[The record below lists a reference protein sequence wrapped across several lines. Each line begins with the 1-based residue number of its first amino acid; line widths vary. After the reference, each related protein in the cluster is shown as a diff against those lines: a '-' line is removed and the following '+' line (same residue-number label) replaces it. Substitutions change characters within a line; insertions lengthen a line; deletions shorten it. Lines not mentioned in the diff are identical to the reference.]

1 MISPDTIHLR
11 SEARQEVG
19 ETWKIVS
26 GEEQLKS
33 LQPELAGLCER
44 CGQAGALD
52 HLEYFLSVPF
62 LGIRHAVGSSSR
74 LSKVPRTLLLRRGEE
89 LVAAVLMAEY
99 LLLGV
104 PTGLFIPIDSD
115 GQRSVIAPVSSR
127 RLRAHQ
133 AGDFVMRNGGRVA
146 LVSWLVEGERTGEFV
161 SASAF
166 DDNVAAPASNS
177 NLLGRQSRD
186 LPRRLPLRATFDQTL
201 AQMGAHT
208 RRDLRAFRR
217 RAIKELGAV
226 YVHRAELSKA
236 EFLAMNRDSMY
247 AVPEWV
253 AEWRYASARSVAG
266 GIFSGMI
273 SGDGRWLSI
282 IGGHKSLDA
291 ANLDWQVNLAGFGSL
306 SLVTAMRSFFI
317 EDQIQQGL
325 NWLRFDGGTPHVMS
339 SAFVLDRAYDLLF
352 AKTAIPRKF
361 LMRLAVKGYVG
372 EALSRAITSTSMEW
386 LR

>member
-1 MISPDTIHLR
+1 MASPDTIYLQP
-11 SEARQEVG
+11 EKTQEVG
-19 ETWKIVS
+19 ETWKMVS
-26 GEEQLKS
+26 GEEQLRSLKS
-33 LQPELAGLCER
+33 ELVGLCER
-44 CGQAGALD
+44 SGQAGVLD

-62 LGIRHAVGSSSR
+62 LGIRHAVGSSNR

-89 LVAAVLMAEY
+89 LLAAVLMAEY
-99 LLLGV
+99 LLFGV

-115 GQRSVIAPVSSR
+115 GQRTVIAPLATR
-127 RLRAHQ
+127 KLRAQQ
-133 AGDFVMRNGGRVA
+133 AGDFVMRGGGRVA
-146 LVSWLVEGERTGEFV
+146 LLSWLVEGEQAGEFV
-161 SASAF
+161 SAAISE
-166 DDNVAAPASNS
+166 DDVVMPAPNR
-177 NLLGRQSRD
+177 NLLGRQTRD
-186 LPRRLPLRATFDQTL
+186 LLRRLPLRETFDQTL

-247 AVPEWV
+247 AVPDWV
-253 AEWRYASARSVAG
+253 AEWRYESARSVVD

-291 ANLDWQVNLAGFGSL
+291 ANLDWQVNLAGYGSL

-352 AKTAIPRKF
+352 VKTSIPRKF
-361 LMRLAVKGYVG
+361 LMRLAAKGYVG